1 LREKERGVVLNIG
14 YSFNSSMED
23 KKERVTTEQMV
34 ESVVDKVF
42 KKYDLNQNNF
52 IDFPEFCK
60 MI

>member
-1 LREKERGVVLNIG
+1 MVLNIR
-14 YSFNSSMED
+14 YSFNSSMEGKR
-23 KKERVTTEQMV
+23 KKVTTEQMV